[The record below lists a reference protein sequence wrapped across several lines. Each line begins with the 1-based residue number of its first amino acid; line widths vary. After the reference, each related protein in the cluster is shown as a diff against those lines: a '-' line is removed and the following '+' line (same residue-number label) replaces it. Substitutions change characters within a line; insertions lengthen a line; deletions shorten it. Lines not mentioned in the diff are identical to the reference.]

1 MPKRCLN
8 PDGAEKLINLVRQN
22 SFVDD
27 EENSSYM
34 DTQKNYNF
42 WESVAKA
49 VNVKDILLT
58 KQNNE
63 LILCRAYKCHYFGEV
78 F

>member
-8 PDGAEKLINLVRQN
+8 PDAAEKLINLVRQN

-58 KQNNE
+58 
-63 LILCRAYKCHYFGEV
+63 
-78 F
+78 